1 MEQGTTLIAILHIAV
16 ALFLIVVVLLQDS
29 KGGGVGG
36 SFGGGSSQTIFGASG
51 AASFMV
57 KLTRVCAVVFM
68 LTCIGLTLMLS
79 RNSGR
84 SVVDSMP
91 VAPSGSAPVAPAVPA
106 APLAVPA
113 QPAPAAPSGK

>member
-1 MEQGTTLIAILHIAV
+1 MEQGTTLLAILHIIV
-16 ALFLIVVVLLQDS
+16 ALFMITIVLLQDS

-36 SFGGGSSQTIFGASG
+36 AFGGGSSQTIFGASG

-79 RNSGR
+79 HKSGR

-91 VAPSGSAPVAPAVPA
+91 VAPAAPAAPQAPAPAVPG
-106 APLAVPA
+106 
-113 QPAPAAPSGK
+113 GK